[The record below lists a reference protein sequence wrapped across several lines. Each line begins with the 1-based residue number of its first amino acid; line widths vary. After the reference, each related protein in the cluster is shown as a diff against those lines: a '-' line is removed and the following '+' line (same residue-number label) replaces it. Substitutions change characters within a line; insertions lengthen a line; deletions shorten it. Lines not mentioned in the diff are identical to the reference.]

1 MRLKTL
7 TFVAVGFAMLAIA
20 PAQARTVYRC
30 IKNGQVSLANLP
42 EPGSKCTAK
51 HYNDGPTAPAEGLMS
66 GRTGSIYRLEH
77 NGQVILSTRALPGA
91 RKVLSF
97 TIRNAPESSSAH
109 AGLATPVQVGKP
121 RLDAYSSHFRAAA
134 KTHKID
140 ESWLRA
146 VAHVES
152 AFQANAVSPKGAQGV
167 MQLMPFTATR
177 YNVSNPFDPG
187 QSINAGARHLAYLLR
202 RYKGDF
208 TLAAAAYNAG
218 EGAVDRYGGVPPY
231 RETRAYVAK
240 VQALKDKY
248 RQALR

>member
-1 MRLKTL
+1 MGLKTL
-7 TFVAVGFAMLAIA
+7 TAITVLVAGLAA
-20 PAQARTVYRC
+20 EPAQARTVYRC
-30 IKNGQVSLANLP
+30 VKDGQVSLANLP
-42 EPGSKCTAK
+42 EPGAKCTAK
-51 HYNDGPTAPAEGLMS
+51 HYDDGPHAAAAGLMS

-77 NGQVILSTRALPGA
+77 NGKVILSTRAMPGA
-91 RKVLSF
+91 RKVLSY
-97 TIRNAPESSSAH
+97 TIRDAPESSPAH
-109 AGLATPVQVGKP
+109 TGLASAVQVGRP
-121 RLDAYSSHFRAAA
+121 RLDAHSSHFRAAA
-134 KTHKID
+134 KTHKVD